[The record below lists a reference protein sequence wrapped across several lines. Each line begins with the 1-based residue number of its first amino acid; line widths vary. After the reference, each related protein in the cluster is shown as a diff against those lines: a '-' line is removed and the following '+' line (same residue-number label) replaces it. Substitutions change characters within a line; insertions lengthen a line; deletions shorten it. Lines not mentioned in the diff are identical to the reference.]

1 MNFTQELSI
10 PKYTK
15 QEKENSRRMTQFFK
29 YKELM
34 KQARSSK
41 EDYLLCKA
49 KNTENLD
56 NKNRIALTKL
66 IVIFKEDALKFWN
79 KAEALRNEYP
89 FLNEMIET
97 KK

>member
-1 MNFTQELSI
+1 MNLFD
-10 PKYTK
+10 
-15 QEKENSRRMTQFFK
+15 
-29 YKELM
+29 
-34 KQARSSK
+34 SK